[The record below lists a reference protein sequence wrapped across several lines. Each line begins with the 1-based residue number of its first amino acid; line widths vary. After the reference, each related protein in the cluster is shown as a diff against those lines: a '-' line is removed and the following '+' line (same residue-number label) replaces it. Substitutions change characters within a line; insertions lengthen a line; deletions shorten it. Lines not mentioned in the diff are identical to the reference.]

1 MEGLTSEKVEV
12 RGKTIHVL
20 RSGHGQQVLIEL
32 TAQPLE
38 NKHKLHSLFS
48 PRQFYFFLA
57 LWDLQLQTGRLR

>member
-32 TAQPLE
+32 TDQPLE
-38 NKHKLHSLFS
+38 SKHKLPSQAVLLL
-48 PRQFYFFLA
+48 PGA
-57 LWDLQLQTGRLR
+57 LGSAATDWMTQVD

>member
-38 NKHKLHSLFS
+38 SKHKLHFLFS
-48 PRQFYFFLA
+48 LRQFYFFLV
-57 LWDLQLQTGRLR
+57 LWDQQLQTGRLR